1 MKWADIL
8 KRRPLRINTAQRK
21 MSPEEIMA
29 VKNKISELVTDVK
42 IIELYVS
49 DSESFSKDHHPKQLD
64 RLEEALSDG
73 DLSDNYHDQAAP
85 ITRITTDLLFSDKIS
100 LRNLLYE
107 LKSKLLDILRYR
119 GVFLSKK
126 DSHIVEQTI
135 EKIRNIHHM
144 YKEYLDEQERQW
156 RYRG

>member
-1 MKWADIL
+1 
-8 KRRPLRINTAQRK
+8 

>member
-1 MKWADIL
+1 MWEDIL

-21 MSPEEIMA
+21 MSHEQIMA

-49 DSESFSKDHHPKQLD
+49 DSESFSNDHHPKKLD
-64 RLEEALSDG
+64 RLEEALSDEDG
-73 DLSDNYHDQAAP
+73 DYYDQAARL
-85 ITRITTDLLFSDKIS
+85 TRITTDLLFSDKIS

-107 LKSKLLDILRYR
+107 LSNKLLDILRYR

-144 YKEYLDEQERQW
+144 YKEYLGEQERNIAI
-156 RYRG
+156 GGN

>member
-1 MKWADIL
+1 D
-8 KRRPLRINTAQRK
+8 
-21 MSPEEIMA
+21 
-29 VKNKISELVTDVK
+29 
-42 IIELYVS
+42 
-49 DSESFSKDHHPKQLD
+49 
-64 RLEEALSDG
+64 

-85 ITRITTDLLFSDKIS
+85 LTRITTDLLFSDKIS

-107 LKSKLLDILRYR
+107 LSNKLIDTLRYR

-144 YKEYLDEQERQW
+144 YKEYLGEQERNIAI
-156 RYRG
+156 GGN